1 VELLC
6 LVDFSALDFIYRR
19 SGEGLRQGSVRR
31 HSGDDLRLGCVFRRS
46 VVPLKRSSEE
56 VLRRR
61 SGDHLAILDP
71 TGYLDIWAD
80 LDGVTQG
87 DAAAFDSG
95 ISLTTLGLVS
105 PTGPGC
111 LVGFILGRHTT
122 LGSFLHTYIVLSSG
136 GGIVGVADS
145 SLRSSVM
152 YAMRWSSHCSMS
164 AVSKWP
170 KATAASY
177 AVFDFGNAFKNSV
190 STPAGRGLGQESLT
204 WPFFLHFDVLFSR
217 APPFSVEEGVNSVS
231 GPVRVAAPSA
241 PPVFVC
247 MTFCII
253 FPGPSISAIVGLCIV
268 FKWCDSSFWSG
279 KLL

>member
-1 VELLC
+1 MVLRSNRRDFDERVDESESEMSRCRGVRDRSVCSRLWSRRWGVELLR
-6 LVDFSALDFIYRR
+6 LVNFPTLAPICCRSGEDLRRGSVCRR
-19 SGEGLRQGSVRR
+19 SGEDLRQGSVRR
-31 HSGDDLRLGCVFRRS
+31 RSGDDFRLGCVVRRS
-46 VVPLKRSSEE
+46 VVSLKRSSEE

-71 TGYLDIWAD
+71 TGYLDILAD

-87 DAAAFDSG
+87 DAAIFDSG

-122 LGSFLHTYIVLSSG
+122 LGSFLHTYIVLGSG

-170 KATAASY
+170 KATAASF

-190 STPAGRGLGQESLT
+190 STPAGRGLGTVSTPACRGLGQELLT
-204 WPFFLHFDVLFSR
+204 
-217 APPFSVEEGVNSVS
+217 
-231 GPVRVAAPSA
+231 
-241 PPVFVC
+241 
-247 MTFCII
+247 
-253 FPGPSISAIVGLCIV
+253 
-268 FKWCDSSFWSG
+268 
-279 KLL
+279 